1 MLKDGLVVIDVQYGL
16 SAAHHYKQLLANIN
30 QRIDAYHAA
39 DHPIIFMQHTDESM
53 PYNGHD
59 WQLDTQ
65 LHRAPSDRVI
75 LKYHS
80 DSFFQTGL
88 AATLHGLQVQTIE
101 VAGLQTEYC
110 IDTAIRVDH
119 DLGFKAATI
128 HGLNST
134 FDTPDLSAQQIIAHH
149 EGIWDGSFAEVVR
162 DEIVKL

>member
-75 LKYHS
+75 LSIILIPFSKPVWLPPYTACTFKPLKS
-80 DSFFQTGL
+80 PVCKRSTVSILRSASAMIL
-88 AATLHGLQVQTIE
+88 ASRRRRSMA
-101 VAGLQTEYC
+101 
-110 IDTAIRVDH
+110 
-119 DLGFKAATI
+119 
-128 HGLNST
+128 
-134 FDTPDLSAQQIIAHH
+134 
-149 EGIWDGSFAEVVR
+149 
-162 DEIVKL
+162 

>member
-75 LKYHS
+75 LKLPPY
-80 DSFFQTGL
+80 
-88 AATLHGLQVQTIE
+88 
-101 VAGLQTEYC
+101 
-110 IDTAIRVDH
+110 TACTCKPLKSPVCKR
-119 DLGFKAATI
+119 
-128 HGLNST
+128 ST
-134 FDTPDLSAQQIIAHH
+134 VSIPRSASAMISA
-149 EGIWDGSFAEVVR
+149 SRRRRSMA
-162 DEIVKL
+162 

>member
-59 WQLDTQ
+59 
-65 LHRAPSDRVI
+65 
-75 LKYHS
+75 
-80 DSFFQTGL
+80 
-88 AATLHGLQVQTIE
+88 
-101 VAGLQTEYC
+101 
-110 IDTAIRVDH
+110 
-119 DLGFKAATI
+119 LGFKAATI

-149 EGIWDGSFAEVVR
+149 ESIWDGSFAEVVR
-162 DEIVKL
+162 DESVKL